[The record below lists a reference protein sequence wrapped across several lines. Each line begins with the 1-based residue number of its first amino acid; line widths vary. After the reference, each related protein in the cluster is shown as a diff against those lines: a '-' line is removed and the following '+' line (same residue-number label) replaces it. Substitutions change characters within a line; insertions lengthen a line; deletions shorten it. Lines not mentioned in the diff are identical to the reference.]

1 MWNDVGQNDVG
12 QNDVGQTERC
22 GQNDVGQTKQPPTN
36 RYNGANGGY
45 FVLSHIVRSFSWHL
59 YSSLGSRAITTL
71 RPESMICL
79 ISVSR

>member
-1 MWNDVGQNDVG
+1 MWNDVG

-22 GQNDVGQTKQPPTN
+22 GTDRTMWNDVGQTKQPPTN